1 MPRVVVI
8 HYDIAEASLVA
19 SRIRRENFDAEVY
32 PVIGARG
39 FPAIRATPPD
49 AVVIDLTR
57 MPSYG
62 RTIGA
67 LFRESKSLRRIP
79 LVFIE
84 GDPAKTR
91 LVKKLLPD
99 AVFTNVLRI
108 GPALEKAIRQAPAE
122 PLAPQME
129 RIPLQGKLRIGPDSK
144 VAVLYAPDGF
154 LEKLG
159 PFPEGARLERR
170 AADATTILLF
180 AKSVAA
186 LGRELPGLARQ
197 LQRGQ
202 VLWIIWPKKAS
213 KVKTDLGMPQIV
225 EMCSTVRLS
234 VYKNCAVDETWS
246 ALALTLPSKRR
257 EA

>member
-8 HYDIAEASLVA
+8 HYDVAEAALVA
-19 SRIRRENFDAEVY
+19 SRIRRENFDAEAY
-32 PVIGARG
+32 PVLGGAG
-39 FPAIRATPPD
+39 LPAIRATPPD

-62 RTIGA
+62 RSMGA

-84 GDPAKTR
+84 GEPAKTR

-99 AVFTNVLRI
+99 AVFCNVLRI

-122 PLAPQME
+122 PLSPQMD
-129 RIPLQGKLRIGPDSK
+129 RVPALGKLQIGPNSK
-144 VAVLYAPDGF
+144 VNVLYAPDGF
-154 LEKLG
+154 LAKLG
-159 PFPEGARLERR
+159 PFPEGARMERR
-170 AADATTILLF
+170 TADATTVLLF
-180 AKSVAA
+180 AKSMAT

-202 VLWIIWPKKAS
+202 TLWIIWPKKAS
-213 KVKTDLGMPQIV
+213 KVKTDLAMPQIV
-225 EMCSTVRLS
+225 EMCSSLRLS
-234 VYKNCAVDETWS
+234 GCKICAVDETWS
-246 ALALTLPSKRR
+246 ALAVTLPRKRR
-257 EA
+257 LG